1 MLSLKDNMFRLLQAL
16 YRLGRIVYSTYRWLR
31 VFWFYAIA
39 VPIQFTASCALL
51 CPLLFWHDIVYL
63 PTSYYCWIPVKNIRG
78 TLWITTVV
86 YGFPVLCLSI
96 IYIRITK
103 FIHQQSNN
111 QTIEVKRRQKREFLV
126 FQRIIILVGTLF
138 IPGVPGMILMI
149 SCYVTGYENPLS
161 YSITWL
167 MYETSMM
174 ILSVF
179 IVLMTPQLKN
189 IFMRRWQ
196 RNRVMPMP
204 AILAESVQIRT
215 IG

>member
-1 MLSLKDNMFRLLQAL
+1 M
-16 YRLGRIVYSTYRWLR
+16 
-31 VFWFYAIA
+31 
-39 VPIQFTASCALL
+39 
-51 CPLLFWHDIVYL
+51 
-63 PTSYYCWIPVKNIRG
+63 KNIRG

-111 QTIEVKRRQKREFLV
+111 QTVEVKRRQKREFLV

-138 IPGVPGMILMI
+138 ILGVPGMILMI
-149 SCYVTGYENPLS
+149 ICYITGYENPLS
-161 YSITWL
+161 YRITWL
-167 MYETSMM
+167 FYETSMI

-196 RNRVMPMP
+196 RNRVMPMH
-204 AILAESVQIRT
+204 AVLAESDQIRT
-215 IG
+215 IGSIQ